1 MNSFLTNHHN
11 SRAYAILFT
20 WIKVIT
26 LFDYCGIDIQPV
38 KFGTQNAPQFDIDP
52 KCKLNRALSSTSEE
66 EQLKNTD
73 TTSVVVSGSGTTD
86 MSSSFFRTTELT
98 FVVSLFF
105 SCSFF
110 QFSSETLEWHSIN
123 TFVITPS
130 RIDASRGR
138 ALKTGPSL

>member
-38 KFGTQNAPQFDIDP
+38 KFGRPNAQQFDIDP
-52 KCKLNRALSSTSEE
+52 KCKLNRGLSSTSEE
-66 EQLKNTD
+66 EQLKNT
-73 TTSVVVSGSGTTD
+73 
-86 MSSSFFRTTELT
+86 FRTTELT

-123 TFVITPS
+123 TFVITLS
-130 RIDASRGR
+130 RIDASTFFLCILNG
-138 ALKTGPSL
+138 LQQHLFIFTPLSWSMVLT